1 MSLQAIAPL
10 PRSAA
15 PVSWTDMFRHGPVF
29 AATAIVLL
37 AMMPPALAALAL
49 DPRTL
54 NGVNVWIKPLKFEIS
69 IALYL
74 GTLALFMAWLPQQ
87 ERQARRFRVWAI
99 VAAAAAALEMI
110 WIGGAAYFG
119 IASHFNRDSSF
130 MAAIYPVMGAVA
142 VTLTLPSLAL
152 GRAFLRHRRS
162 SDNPAFHLS
171 LGLGLVLTCVLTI
184 AVAGYMSGQTGH
196 AVGGSGGDAAGLKL
210 LGWSRDGGDL
220 RVAHFFAT
228 HAMHFIP
235 AFGWVV
241 ARLLP
246 ARGAQGAVWAVSTG
260 FTAFIALV
268 LAQAIMDRPFIG

>member
-15 PVSWTDMFRHGPVF
+15 PISWTDTFRHGPIF
-29 AATAIVLL
+29 AATAIVLV
-37 AMMPPALAALAL
+37 AMMAPTVAALAL
-49 DPRTL
+49 DSRTL
-54 NGVNVWIKPLKFEIS
+54 NGVNVWVKPLKFEIS

-74 GTLALFMAWLPQQ
+74 GTLALFMAWLPAQ

-99 VAAAAAALEMI
+99 IAAIAAALEMI

-142 VTLTLPSLAL
+142 VTLTLPSLMM

-162 SDNPAFHLS
+162 GDNPAFHLS
-171 LGLGLVLTCVLTI
+171 LGLGLILTCVLTI
-184 AVAGYMSGQTGH
+184 AVAGYMSGQAGH
-196 AVGGSGGDAAGLKL
+196 AVGGSGSDAAGLKL

-228 HAMHFIP
+228 HAMHIIP

-246 ARGAQGAVWAVSTG
+246 VRGAQRAVWIFSIG
-260 FTAFIALV
+260 FSAMIALV
-268 LAQAIMDRPFIG
+268 LAQAIMGWPFIG

>member
-15 PVSWTDMFRHGPVF
+15 PMSWVNLFRHGPIF
-29 AATAIVLL
+29 AATAIVLV
-37 AMMPPALAALAL
+37 AMMAPTVAALVL
-49 DPRTL
+49 DSRTL
-54 NGVNVWIKPLKFEIS
+54 NGVNVWVKPLKFEIS

-74 GTLALFMAWLPQQ
+74 ATLALFMAWLPPQ
-87 ERQARRFRVWAI
+87 ERQARRFRIWAI
-99 VAAAAAALEMI
+99 VAASAAALEMI

-119 IASHFNRDSSF
+119 IASHFNRDNAF
-130 MAAIYPVMGAVA
+130 MAAIYPVMGALA
-142 VTLTLPSLAL
+142 VTLTMPSLIV

-171 LGLGLVLTCVLTI
+171 LGLGLILTCVLTI
-184 AVAGYMSGQTGH
+184 AVAGYMSSQTGH
-196 AVGGSGGDAAGLKL
+196 AVGDSGGDAAGLKL

-235 AFGWVV
+235 AFGWVA

-246 ARGAQGAVWAVSTG
+246 AGGARRAVWTFSLA
-260 FTAFIALV
+260 FTAFIVLV
-268 LAQAIMDRPFIG
+268 LTQAILARPFIG

>member
-15 PVSWTDMFRHGPVF
+15 PVSWTDAFRHGPIF

-37 AMMPPALAALAL
+37 VMVPPTLAALAL

-74 GTLALFMAWLPQQ
+74 VTLALFMAWLPAQ
-87 ERQARRFRVWAI
+87 ERQARRFRIWAI
-99 VAAAAAALEMI
+99 VAAVAAGLEML
-110 WIGGAAYFG
+110 WIGGAAYLG
-119 IASHFNRDSSF
+119 IASHFNRDNAF
-130 MAAIYPVMGAVA
+130 MAAIYPIMGAIA
-142 VTLTLPSLAL
+142 VTLTLTSLVL
-152 GRAFLRHRRS
+152 GRAFLRQRHG

-171 LGLGLVLTCVLTI
+171 VGLGLVLTCVLTI
-184 AVAGYMSGQTGH
+184 LIAGYMASQTGH
-196 AVGGSGGDAAGLKL
+196 AVGGAGGDATGLKL
-210 LGWSRDGGDL
+210 FGWSRDGGDL

-235 AFGWVV
+235 AFGWGA

-246 ARGAQGAVWAVSTG
+246 VRSAQRAVWMLSISFVV
-260 FTAFIALV
+260 FVALV
-268 LAQAIMDRPFIG
+268 LAQAILGRPFIG